1 MPAQLTNRITAA
13 LTGLAVMFASPAMGQ
28 DPGELPDREICEQ
41 PIDTTGT
48 KIVGG
53 RDARIQDWPG
63 MVSLQIVRAGNGRSM
78 SYHFCGG
85 TMITEDWLLTA
96 AHCFDNVDKVQG
108 QYVSLVTE
116 EVMGRTRKRVV
127 GPLRVVA
134 GAQDLAQTSSDLI
147 FNVAEVVVHPDYDTP
162 ANGDDIALV
171 RLDRP
176 YEGTLAALSLA
187 AGTDGLKEEG
197 ELGWVGGYGAL
208 SEELA
213 AQNRYDFR
221 FDRTGTLIAAPAL
234 QLQETTAFTLDEAS
248 CRTKIAQAYA
258 AAGASSDGV
267 RISAEQLCAG
277 DPVGRKRDSCQGDS
291 GGPLMKVAVNGCP
304 YQVGV
309 VSWGFGC
316 ARPGVPGIYTR
327 VSAYADWI
335 RETTKQAEIPPTT
348 RTEDPF
354 RRDRLRFVTPDLV
367 GASQFEV
374 KQVFDSIRQAFE
386 DIPRVKVEMLNA
398 AGQKV
403 DVVDVGD
410 YIDLRITMP
419 VRGKLVIY
427 DLNAFKE
434 LTQIFPTAAD
444 DTTLGGWPVFER
456 GRTVKVPGDLFNFR
470 FEAQPPLGR
479 QAVLVLVV
487 PEDSDVPVSPTQGFK
502 TFEEAVPYLIKVS
515 DAVIQ
520 SIRTDLVT
528 APRDGLSR
536 VGQRFA
542 VGTLDYCIG
551 ERVCAEAGEDVE

>member
-1 MPAQLTNRITAA
+1 MPVQFRNTITAA
-13 LTGLAVMFASPAMGQ
+13 LTGLAVMLTGAAGAQ
-28 DPGELPDREICEQ
+28 DEGELPDREICEQ

-53 RDARIQDWPG
+53 RDARIEDWPG

-96 AHCFDNVDKVQG
+96 AHCFDDVDKVQG

-116 EVMGRTRKRVV
+116 EVMGRTRRRVI

-134 GAQDLAQTSSDLI
+134 GAQDLAQTSNDLI
-147 FNVAEVVVHPDYDTP
+147 LNVAEVVRHPDYDTP
-162 ANGDDIALV
+162 ALGDDIALV

-176 YEGTLAALSLA
+176 YGGTLAALSLA
-187 AGTDGLKEEG
+187 AETDGLKADG

-234 QLQETTAFTLDEAS
+234 QLQETTAFTLDEAN
-248 CRTKIAQAYA
+248 CRTKVAQAYA
-258 AAGASSDGV
+258 AAGASVEGV
-267 RISAEQLCAG
+267 RISAEQICAG
-277 DPVGRKRDSCQGDS
+277 DPMGRKRDSCQGDS
-291 GGPLMKVAVNGCP
+291 GGPLIKVAVNGCP

-335 RETTKQAEIPPTT
+335 RETTQQAEIPPTT
-348 RTEDPF
+348 RADDPF
-354 RRDRLRFVTPDLV
+354 RSDRLRFVTRDLV

-386 DIPRVKVEMLNA
+386 DIPSVKVEMLNA

-403 DVVDVGD
+403 DVVDVRD
-410 YIDLRITMP
+410 FIDLRITMP

-434 LTQIFPTAAD
+434 LTQIFPTAD
-444 DTTLGGWPVFER
+444 DETTLGGWPVFEQ
-456 GRTVKVPGDLFNFR
+456 GRTVEVPGDLFNFR

-479 QAVLVLVV
+479 QALLVLVV
-487 PEDSDVPVSPTQGFK
+487 PEDADLPVSPAQGFE
-502 TFEEAVPYLIKVS
+502 TFEDAVPYLIRVS
-515 DAVIQ
+515 DAVIRN
-520 SIRTDLVT
+520 IRTDLAT

-551 ERVCAEAGEDVE
+551 TRVCAEAGEDVE